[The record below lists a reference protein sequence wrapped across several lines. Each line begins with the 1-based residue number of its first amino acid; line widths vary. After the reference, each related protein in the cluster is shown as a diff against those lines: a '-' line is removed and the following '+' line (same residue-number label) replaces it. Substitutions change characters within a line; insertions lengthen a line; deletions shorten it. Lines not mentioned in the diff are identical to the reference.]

1 MTPTMPDV
9 DLRSA
14 LSDDNDDQI
23 LERLRGRL
31 VSCATSDA
39 LLDISYRHLDTP
51 VGDLLIAATGRGL
64 VRIAYSCENH
74 DDVLRQLAERIS
86 PRILLAPARLD
97 QAAHEL
103 DHYFTG
109 ARKTFDLPLDLE
121 LASGFRHQVLEHL
134 RQLDYGQT
142 ASYSAVA
149 RAVGNPK
156 AVRAVGSACAHNP
169 LPVIIPCHR
178 VVRSDGTIGNYL
190 GGPEAKLALLELE
203 RGFDS
208 GVRFTYFG

>member
-1 MTPTMPDV
+1 MTPTMPDM
-9 DLRSA
+9 DLLWA
-14 LSDDNDDQI
+14 LSDDNDEQT
-23 LERLRGRL
+23 LERLRARL
-31 VSCATSDA
+31 VSSAISDG

-51 VGDLLIAATGRGL
+51 VGDLLIAATQRGL
-64 VRIAYSCENH
+64 VRIAYARENH
-74 DDVLRQLAERIS
+74 DQVLRQLAERIS
-86 PRILLAPARLD
+86 PRILLAPTHLD

-103 DHYFTG
+103 DDYFTG

-134 RQLDYGQT
+134 RRLDYGKT

-149 RAVGNPK
+149 HAVGNPN
-156 AVRAVGSACAHNP
+156 AVRAVGGACAHNP

-178 VVRSDGTIGNYL
+178 VVRNDGTIGNYL

-203 RGFDS
+203 RGFNS
-208 GVRFTYFG
+208 

>member
-1 MTPTMPDV
+1 MTPTMPDI
-9 DLRSA
+9 DLLSG
-14 LSDDNDDQI
+14 LSDDSDEQT
-23 LERLRGRL
+23 LERLRARL
-31 VSCATSDA
+31 VSSATSDG

-51 VGDLLIAATGRGL
+51 VGDLLIATTRRGL
-64 VRIAYSCENH
+64 VRIAYARENH
-74 DDVLRQLAERIS
+74 DEVLRRLGERIS

-103 DHYFTG
+103 DDYFTG

-121 LASGFRHQVLEHL
+121 LASGFRYRVLEQL

-149 RAVGNPK
+149 HAVGNPN

-178 VVRSDGTIGNYL
+178 VVRSDGAIGNYL
-190 GGPEAKLALLELE
+190 RGQEAKLALLKLE
-203 RGFDS
+203 RSFNS
-208 GVRFTYFG
+208 